1 MVRVFYFQ
9 SHENKIFRRD
19 LVDLRRDNK
28 LNKDQFAV
36 AIHLIHKKL
45 EGQTL
50 PTLELPVSLIP
61 PSMKSRSQNHVR
73 QLSAPPVPPKRP
85 PPPIPPA
92 SRKPSLSSSSPTIR
106 YATSF
111 LPTNPPKALEP
122 ELINRLSITA
132 IPATS
137 RTPSSQV
144 FPSAS
149 PIFQGFDITPVPH
162 PPTRDQ
168 DPSPAI
174 PSAFPPMFHSDHHS
188 DKETLAELRGES
200 KRLRGQLEK
209 LMDQLKEQSQYR
221 ERSNLLKEDN
231 KRLKRR
237 LQEMEQAINQVMAAN
252 EGADRT
258 AELSREVTQ
267 LTQLLA
273 THEHTEREL
282 RETLNSI
289 AELSQENGQLKQ
301 RCKDLKVEKTSLEK
315 ELVDVGN
322 RMQSLRGEKNSTSMR
337 LAEMEKLFVD
347 PQTKGSSRWELQM
360 LLKDV
365 TRENEE
371 LKMRER
377 DIQAQMSTILLT
389 NQNYFQL
396 DDLKRANSRLKLQV
410 SELEEVVRGMQAS
423 SSDNVLRRRINE
435 LEREKEVLHVQVGEM
450 KRRVTSVQELSERRN
465 GELQSRVRELEMTN
479 QSLHHQQASIGL
491 SSNESMPPPAYEE
504 LPTGD

>member
-1 MVRVFYFQ
+1 M
-9 SHENKIFRRD
+9 
-19 LVDLRRDNK
+19 
-28 LNKDQFAV
+28 
-36 AIHLIHKKL
+36 
-45 EGQTL
+45 
-50 PTLELPVSLIP
+50 
-61 PSMKSRSQNHVR
+61 
-73 QLSAPPVPPKRP
+73 
-85 PPPIPPA
+85 
-92 SRKPSLSSSSPTIR
+92 
-106 YATSF
+106 
-111 LPTNPPKALEP
+111 
-122 ELINRLSITA
+122 
-132 IPATS
+132 
-137 RTPSSQV
+137 
-144 FPSAS
+144 
-149 PIFQGFDITPVPH
+149 
-162 PPTRDQ
+162 
-168 DPSPAI
+168 
-174 PSAFPPMFHSDHHS
+174 
-188 DKETLAELRGES
+188 
-200 KRLRGQLEK
+200 
-209 LMDQLKEQSQYR
+209 
-221 ERSNLLKEDN
+221 
-231 KRLKRR
+231 
-237 LQEMEQAINQVMAAN
+237 
-252 EGADRT
+252 
-258 AELSREVTQ
+258 
-267 LTQLLA
+267 
-273 THEHTEREL
+273 
-282 RETLNSI
+282 NSI

-479 QSLHHQQASIGL
+479 QNLHHQQASIGL